1 MNGAFASKST
11 TFNAA
16 FASKPASSG
25 FYKAP
30 SSSWGSKPE
39 KKPEKAEPK
48 VDVKDYAAFPSL
60 GSSTSLPPRASLRTS
75 SKEAVAPPLPKLG
88 AWTAVAAKPAA
99 PPVVMP
105 KLMPKPEVPAA
116 AGGAGYQFPSY
127 FGNGPNRIFS
137 EEEAMMMEHC
147 PPEEREGRL
156 AWIMSMEDE
165 DEEEEEFN
173 AHLASNRRRGDK
185 GVW

>member
-1 MNGAFASKST
+1 MSYTFTPKPT

-16 FASKPASSG
+16 FASKPPSSG
-25 FYKAP
+25 FYKP
-30 SSSWGSKPE
+30 SSSSWGSSKPAPP
-39 KKPEKAEPK
+39 PEAK

-60 GSSTSLPPRASLRTS
+60 GPSLPPRASLRTA
-75 SKEAVAPPLPKLG
+75 SKEAVSPPLPKLN
-88 AWTAVAAKPAA
+88 AWTAVAAKPAE
-99 PPVVMP
+99 PKVVV
-105 KLMPKPEVPAA
+105 MPKPEVPAA

-137 EEEAMMMEHC
+137 EEEAMMLEHC
-147 PPEEREGRL
+147 PPEEREARL

-165 DEEEEEFN
+165 EEEEEGEFN